1 MSQQPT
7 LPGLAAPPTTIEV
20 GGITFRRDDNGQHLY
35 YDTRAGGYYWYVFRP
50 HLTELTRQRGVGT
63 YWAAHVERGAAVRT
77 LNFALIDGGGVET
90 RDPLYGH
97 TDPPDVD
104 PPLRLLTALAALIAS
119 GQDPFALGRT
129 RVECPCTESP

>member
-7 LPGLAAPPTTIEV
+7 LPGLAAPLTAVEV
-20 GGITFRRDDNGQHLY
+20 NGIIFHRGDNGEHLY
-35 YDTRAGGYYWYVFRP
+35 YDVRVDGCYWYVFRP
-50 HLTELTRQRGVGT
+50 HPEKLRPGNST
-63 YWAAHVERGAAVRT
+63 YWAAHVDRCGAVRT

-104 PPLRLLTALAALIAS
+104 PPLRLLTALAELIVS
-119 GQDPFALGRT
+119 GQDPFAIPRAAARGGRG
-129 RVECPCTESP
+129 SA